1 MGLTVRLI
9 RLGREGTSDE
19 NRHYRSGRT
28 AWQRSGGVLG
38 PKHDIAAL
46 TRSQLDVTSMQ
57 AVSETIAG
65 ARPDIVIHAAAY
77 TQVDQAERDPETTYM
92 INSLAPVVS
101 RLPQRRRIEAGLYQ
115 HGLCFRQEKRRHLC
129 RIGPYESAQCIP
141 QLQAARREIRPGDM
155 PQLYIVGTSW
165 LYGKYA
171 AISSSR
177 YSHLSKA
184 GGAHDGMRLVR
195 LTDVYEGLRRVY
207 RQPDQDGLF
216 RHISRLQPGSLFKV

>member
-9 RLGREGTSDE
+9 RPGREGTSDE

-101 RLPQRRRIEAGLYQ
+101 HLPQRRRMRGWSLSARTMFSTGKKKASMPN
-115 HGLCFRQEKRRHLC
+115 RTV
-129 RIGPYESAQCIP
+129 RIRSAYT
-141 QLQAARREIRPGDM
+141 AAPSCTERN
-155 PQLYIVGTSW
+155 
-165 LYGKYA
+165 
-171 AISSSR
+171 SSR
-177 YSHLSKA
+177 
-184 GGAHDGMRLVR
+184 
-195 LTDVYEGLRRVY
+195 
-207 RQPDQDGLF
+207 
-216 RHISRLQPGSLFKV
+216 